1 MQIHRCKNVF
11 LLVGTTVVSRLDFLP
26 RCIGFSAL
34 MEPKQMIN
42 KKVVKHL
49 RTRICRRRN
58 MFKVQEDAPRS
69 EIAINFGIE
78 RLLAGIRLVV
88 DGEPRDNNIEGA
100 FVRYS
105 L

>member
-1 MQIHRCKNVF
+1 
-11 LLVGTTVVSRLDFLP
+11 
-26 RCIGFSAL
+26 
-34 MEPKQMIN
+34 
-42 KKVVKHL
+42 
-49 RTRICRRRN
+49 